1 MRKLSISTK
10 SLLWVIFAALVL
22 ALTSSCSTE
31 ELTIEDNNHM
41 VGCIT
46 NGIEDIIGSYTSQNG
61 RVVYAINSNA
71 TISVRQDGILN
82 GVSSFCF
89 TPDGS
94 YLKITNEYNQI
105 TYITYSVVDTQ
116 YTKGIVLD
124 GEFYELLNN

>member
-22 ALTSSCSTE
+22 ALTSCSTE
-31 ELTIEDNNHM
+31 ELTIEDNNPM

-46 NGIEDIIGSYTSQNG
+46 DGIEDLIGSYASRNS
-61 RVVYAINSNA
+61 RVVYTISSNA

-94 YLKITNEYNQI
+94 YLKLTNEYNQVE
-105 TYITYSVVDTQ
+105 YINYSVVYTQ
-116 YTKGIVLD
+116 YTKGIVLG
-124 GEFYELLNN
+124 GEFYESVN